1 MKIDWKPFV
10 DIVHQHE
17 RFVLTSHV
25 RPDCDALGS
34 ELGMA
39 GVLESLGNQ
48 VRIVNPHATPS
59 NLAFIDPHRRIRQLG
74 QEVQATDL
82 ADAEVLIVL
91 DTSAWA
97 QLGSMA
103 DVVRTTTARRVLI
116 DHHVGEDDLKAEL
129 FKNVKAEAT
138 GRLVVEAADALDVR
152 LTPEIAAPLFAAL
165 ATDTGWFRFSSTTAE
180 TLRLAGRLMDAG
192 ADAAAIYNALYEQD
206 TLARVKLRGEIL
218 ARVVAEMDGQLVHT
232 YVRLDDF
239 RRTGALP
246 IDTEDVV
253 NMTLAVAGSEVAVI
267 FVEQKPNAFKI
278 SFRSRCRVDCNQV
291 ARQFGGG
298 GHKAAAG
305 ASLEGPFDEVRG
317 RVLDAVRAAMG

>member
-1 MKIDWKPFV
+1 MTIDWRGFV
-10 DIVHQHE
+10 DIVRSHQ

-39 GVLESLGNQ
+39 GVLESLGKE
-48 VRIVNPHATPS
+48 VRIVNAHETPS
-59 NLAFIDPHRRIRQLG
+59 NLAFIDPRRRIKQLG
-74 QEVQATDL
+74 QDVQPADL
-82 ADAEVLIVL
+82 EDAEVLVIL
-91 DTSAWA
+91 DTSAWV

-103 DVVRTTTARRVLI
+103 DVVRSTSFRRVLI
-116 DHHVGEDDLKAEL
+116 DHHVGEDDLGADS
-129 FKNVKAEAT
+129 FKNIEAEAT

-165 ATDTGWFRFSSTTAE
+165 ATDTGWFRFRSTSAE

-192 ADAAAIYNALYEQD
+192 ADAAGIFNALYEQD

-218 ARVVAEMDGQLVHT
+218 ARVVAEVNGRLVHT

-267 FVEQKPNAFKI
+267 FVEQKPDAFKI
-278 SFRSRCRVDCNQV
+278 SFRSRCEVDCNQV

-305 ASLEGPFDEVRG
+305 ASLEGPLDEVRG

>member
-1 MKIDWKPFV
+1 MTIDWRGFV
-10 DIVHQHE
+10 DIVRSHQ

-39 GVLESLGNQ
+39 GVLESLGKQ
-48 VRIVNPHATPS
+48 VRIVNAHETPS
-59 NLAFIDPHRRIRQLG
+59 NLAFIDPRRRIKQLG
-74 QEVQATDL
+74 KDVQPADL
-82 ADAEVLIVL
+82 EDAEVLVIL
-91 DTSAWA
+91 DTSAWV

-103 DVVRTTTARRVLI
+103 DVVRSTSFRRVLI
-116 DHHVGEDDLKAEL
+116 DHHVGEDDLGADS
-129 FKNVKAEAT
+129 FKNIEAEAT

-165 ATDTGWFRFSSTTAE
+165 ATDTGWFRFRSTSAE

-192 ADAAAIYNALYEQD
+192 ADAAGIFNALYEQD

-218 ARVVAEMDGQLVHT
+218 ARVVAEVNGRLVHT

-267 FVEQKPNAFKI
+267 FVEQKPDAFKI
-278 SFRSRCRVDCNQV
+278 SFRSRCEVDCNQV

-305 ASLEGPFDEVRG
+305 ASLEGPLDEVRG